1 MENIKLVIWDLDETF
16 WSGTLSEGEITPI
29 VSNIELVK
37 TLTDRGIINSIS
49 SKNDFETAKQRLLD
63 LGIWDYFVFPAI
75 AWTPKGECVAE
86 IIKNCQLRA
95 ANVLFVDDNVQNLKE
110 VEFYNK
116 DITAILPER
125 LLEEI
130 GDVCAIGKDDK
141 KHSRLKQ
148 YKILEEKAVFQ
159 KKFSDNISFLQQ
171 SEIKLYLIKDLGDYV
186 DRIHELVNRTNQL
199 NFTKIRSTK
208 EEIESLLMNT
218 QYECACIHVSDRFG
232 DYGICGF
239 YALDKANHSLLHFLF
254 SCRILNLNIENYIYN
269 KLEKPKLNIEGSVS
283 ADLSKE
289 IDVTWVK
296 EVGYNCN
303 DSKDSSISKKKIL
316 FVGGCDL
323 EQMCH
328 YIPADKYE
336 CIKDFNFPNER
347 GIAVHKEHTVYLREV
362 ETLTNT
368 QKEEIANLPFGD
380 PRMFSNKLFEDDYD
394 FVVFSVLMNYTHEVY
409 TNKKYG
415 FKVSYGGYLGMEE
428 LLKYLKMSDE
438 ESESFKRNY
447 LFEGLQSTENFRHD
461 LEWLAKR
468 IKKPIIFING
478 AEVESVSVNEPDA
491 YRRHCDMNKVLDDF
505 VESHSNCY
513 LVDVRKFA
521 TNRSD
526 MKDTIRHYQR
536 TVYLK
541 MAEEVLV
548 LLNDGVVGLTTLERC
563 RYKIQ
568 AQKNQLLDKVRLVVR
583 NIKHIIKN
591 EATR

>member
-16 WSGTLSEGEITPI
+16 WSGTLSEGEISPI

-37 TLTDRGIINSIS
+37 TLTGRGIINSIS
-49 SKNDFETAKQRLLD
+49 SKNDFDKAKQKLVD
-63 LGIWDYFVFPAI
+63 LGVWDYFVFPAI

-110 VEFYNK
+110 VEFYNQG
-116 DITAILPER
+116 ITAVLPDK
-125 LLEEI
+125 LLKEI
-130 GDVCAIGKDDK
+130 GDTSTIGKDDK

-159 KKFSDNISFLQQ
+159 KNFSDNISFLKQ
-171 SEIKLYLIKDLGDYV
+171 SEIKLSFIEDLGDYV

-199 NFTKIRSTK
+199 NFTKVRSTK
-208 EEIESLLMNT
+208 EEIESLLKNT

-239 YALDKANHSLLHFLF
+239 YAVDKANHTLLHFLF
-254 SCRILNLNIENYIYN
+254 SCRILNLNIESYIYN
-269 KLEKPKLNIEGSVS
+269 KLGKPKLDIVGSVS
-283 ADLSKE
+283 ADLSKD

-296 EVGYNCN
+296 EVDYNN
-303 DSKDSSISKKKIL
+303 TDQKNSLSSKKKIL

-328 YIPADKYE
+328 YIPSDKYE

-362 ETLTNT
+362 ETLSNT
-368 QKEEIANLPFGD
+368 QKEEIAKLPFGD
-380 PRMFSNKLFEDDYD
+380 LRMFSNKLFEEDYD

-409 TNKKYG
+409 SNKKEG
-415 FKVSYGGYLGMEE
+415 FKVAYGGYLSMNE
-428 LLKYLKMSDE
+428 LIKYLKMSGE
-438 ESESFKRNY
+438 ESESFKRDY
-447 LFEGLQSTENFRHD
+447 QFEGLQSAVDFSQD
-461 LEWLAKR
+461 LEWLAGR

-478 AEVESVSVNEPDA
+478 AEVEAVNENEPGA
-491 YRRHCDMNKVLDDF
+491 YRRHCEMNKVLDAF
-505 VESHSNCY
+505 VKSHSNCF

-521 TNRSD
+521 TDRSD
-526 MKDTIRHYQR
+526 IKDTIRHYQR
-536 TVYLK
+536 TVYLR

-548 LLNDGVVGLTTLERC
+548 LLNDGGVGLATIERC
-563 RYKIQ
+563 RYEIQ
-568 AQKNQLLDKVRLVVR
+568 ARKNQFMDEVRFVFR
-583 NIKHIIKN
+583 NIKRIIKK
-591 EATR
+591 